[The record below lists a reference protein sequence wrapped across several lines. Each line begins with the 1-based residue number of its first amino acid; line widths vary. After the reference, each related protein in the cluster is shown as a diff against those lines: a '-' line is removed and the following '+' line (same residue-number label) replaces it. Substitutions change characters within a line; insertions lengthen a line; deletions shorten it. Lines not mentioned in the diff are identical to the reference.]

1 MKIKSNIKFISIC
14 IILLTFTG
22 YTARDVLFPKYTKD
36 INNGI
41 SSNSNEILETKNKTC
56 NRFHSSGESNYIL
69 SEVNSLIDSNGN
81 KESFEYKAKLKL
93 FNLNANKYLAVFEFI
108 DTIHQKGNT
117 SKNVLNAI
125 KSFSGSKIYFETNN
139 DFSIKAF
146 SKNDE
151 NGSMLFW
158 KKTLERLDLSI
169 LKNQQDQDW
178 VKAYSYNNEKTELK
192 FNLRSCVYNKQ
203 LKIKDKLNVKSVYQV
218 NRKGYLSY
226 LNLSEKILS
235 TINGYELLSDSFIKI
250 NYLSSRALSEKE
262 RKSLLAS
269 WPKTFTKLNSSEAL
283 EIEIFKRELDG
294 WSLNEVLSLFD
305 GNMDAAT
312 KQKAYFKLL
321 SWIYLNPDKLHSVE
335 EELRNYPKDGSKVAV
350 ISSALLNSKRPE
362 AQLVLKNSIEYYLN
376 YNETYTS
383 TLMNDL
389 SLFENPSV
397 ENSKIFEK
405 VLKNSR
411 QRRIKNQAL
420 YNLGTYSDKLSSYS
434 PENADRVVDSL
445 INRYNET
452 SKLELKT
459 LLIGSLGNTK
469 SSRSL
474 EIIEKALSS
483 EDEFLKAEAYLAL
496 RGIDDSTV
504 DKLLSKG
511 LINESSSVVKD
522 RILNSISERNNS
534 TNLLDLANYLEVER
548 NAALRSKT
556 YSIIIEMYLEISP
569 EKVITIL
576 DKGLEREKDEEL
588 LEKLSSIKDKIESY
602 KTAI

>member
-1 MKIKSNIKFISIC
+1 
-14 IILLTFTG
+14 
-22 YTARDVLFPKYTKD
+22 
-36 INNGI
+36 
-41 SSNSNEILETKNKTC
+41 
-56 NRFHSSGESNYIL
+56 
-69 SEVNSLIDSNGN
+69 
-81 KESFEYKAKLKL
+81 
-93 FNLNANKYLAVFEFI
+93 
-108 DTIHQKGNT
+108 
-117 SKNVLNAI
+117 
-125 KSFSGSKIYFETNN
+125 
-139 DFSIKAF
+139 
-146 SKNDE
+146 
-151 NGSMLFW
+151 MLFW

-405 VLKNSR
+405 VLK
-411 QRRIKNQAL
+411 K
-420 YNLGTYSDKLSSYS
+420 
-434 PENADRVVDSL
+434 
-445 INRYNET
+445 
-452 SKLELKT
+452 LKT
-459 LLIGSLGNTK
+459 
-469 SSRSL
+469 
-474 EIIEKALSS
+474 KA
-483 EDEFLKAEAYLAL
+483 
-496 RGIDDSTV
+496 
-504 DKLLSKG
+504 
-511 LINESSSVVKD
+511 N
-522 RILNSISERNNS
+522 
-534 TNLLDLANYLEVER
+534 
-548 NAALRSKT
+548 
-556 YSIIIEMYLEISP
+556 
-569 EKVITIL
+569 
-576 DKGLEREKDEEL
+576 
-588 LEKLSSIKDKIESY
+588 
-602 KTAI
+602 